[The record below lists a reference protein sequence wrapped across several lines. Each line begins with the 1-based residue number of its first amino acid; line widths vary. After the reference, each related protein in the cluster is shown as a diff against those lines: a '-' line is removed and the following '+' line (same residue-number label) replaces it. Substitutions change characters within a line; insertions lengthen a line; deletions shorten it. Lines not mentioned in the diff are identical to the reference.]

1 MIRFAMRW
9 VGAVFAVA
17 SFSFANAAGR
27 SEYLMPEIKEIV
39 RIGTPS
45 GSGTGT
51 IFSKGILNG
60 TPWVSVITAEHVV
73 PNNSVTM
80 RFGASGGTAYNVDP
94 SRIFRG
100 GASGNLDI
108 AIAWFALDLA
118 TYDTLT
124 PKTLMLAP
132 SSGAIFSNL
141 GRGNTGSEKIV
152 GGNWVGYN
160 NAGTFGTL
168 RFANN
173 SIRTINSTDMD
184 WSNSD
189 PRTGAAVSGEGPSWS
204 GDSGSSYFMTT
215 AQTVN
220 TSLGNF
226 SVFTD
231 GIIGIHA
238 WGERNSDG
246 SKDWGFLSGGTPMSQ
261 PVYDWAMSHAVPVPE
276 PATMVALGVG
286 ALALLKRRRKV

>member
-1 MIRFAMRW
+1 MSGFALKW
-9 VGAVFAVA
+9 AASAAVFSIAVV
-17 SFSFANAAGR
+17 SHAAGR

-51 IFSKGILNG
+51 IYSKAIIEG

-73 PNNSVTM
+73 PNNNVTM
-80 RFGASGGTAYNVDP
+80 RFGASGGTGYAADP
-94 SRIFRG
+94 SKIYRG
-100 GASGNLDI
+100 GHTGNLDI
-108 AIAWFALDLA
+108 AVAWFALDLA
-118 TYDTLT
+118 TYNTLT

-132 SSGAIFSNL
+132 GAGASFSDL
-141 GRGNTGSEKIV
+141 GRGNTGTEKWV
-152 GGNWVGYN
+152 NGEWVGYN

-173 SIRTINSTDMD
+173 SIRTIGTTAMD
-184 WSNSD
+184 WTNSD
-189 PRTGAAVSGEGPSWS
+189 PRTGFAVSGEGPSWS
-204 GDSGSSYFMTT
+204 GDSGSAYFASAATN
-215 AQTVN
+215 VS
-220 TSLGNF
+220 TSLGTF

-261 PVYDWAMSHAVPVPE
+261 PVLDWAHSVAAVPE
-276 PATMVALGVG
+276 PATLAALGIG
-286 ALALLKRRRKV
+286 ALALIRRKRRV

>member
-1 MIRFAMRW
+1 MRGFAFKLAGTSLAFS
-9 VGAVFAVA
+9 VAVFAT
-17 SFSFANAAGR
+17 AAGR

-51 IFSKGILNG
+51 IFSKGIING

-73 PNNSVTM
+73 PNDNVTM
-80 RFGASGGTAYNVDP
+80 RFGASGGTTYNVDP
-94 SRIFRG
+94 SKIWRG

-118 TYDTLT
+118 TYDSLT

-132 SSGAIFSNL
+132 GAGSTFTNL
-141 GRGNTGSEKIV
+141 GRGNTGSEKWV
-152 GGNWVGYN
+152 NGNWVGYN

-173 SIRTINSTDMD
+173 SIRTINSTSMD
-184 WSNSD
+184 WTNSD
-189 PRTGAAVSGEGPSWS
+189 PRGAAAVAGEGPSWS
-204 GDSGSSYFMTT
+204 GDSGSSYFFTNS
-215 AQTVN
+215 QSVN
-220 TSLGNF
+220 TSLGTFN
-226 SVFTD
+226 VFTD

-238 WGERNSDG
+238 WGERNADG
-246 SKDWGFLSGGTPMSQ
+246 SKDWGFLSGGTPMSES
-261 PVYDWAMSHAVPVPE
+261 VLNWSMSHAVPVPE
-276 PATMVALGVG
+276 PATLAALTVG
-286 ALALLKRRRKV
+286 ALALLRRKRKV